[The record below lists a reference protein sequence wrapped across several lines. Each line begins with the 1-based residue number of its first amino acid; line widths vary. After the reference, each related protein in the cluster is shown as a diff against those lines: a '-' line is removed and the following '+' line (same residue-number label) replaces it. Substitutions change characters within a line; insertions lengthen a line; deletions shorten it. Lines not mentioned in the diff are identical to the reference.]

1 MDAPVSYRL
10 IHGVYQPVYHL
21 DDDLVYFDPIGLRV
35 RLEGVVYS
43 PFDIPLEVFYELSWD
58 DQIDILFF
66 EMEASFEQ
74 ERRARVAEQQ
84 RLAALELQERIIS
97 LAHSMSRAY
106 QRRAR
111 RLEAEKKKS
120 KLE

>member
-1 MDAPVSYRL
+1 MKTKFTL
-10 IHGVYQPVYHL
+10 IPSDSVFISGGV
-21 DDDLVYFDPIGLRV
+21 IC
-35 RLEGVVYS
+35 S
-43 PFDIPLEVFYELSWD
+43 PFDIPREIFDELSWD
-58 DQIDILFF
+58 DQLSILFI
-66 EMEASFEQ
+66 EMEVSLEQ
-74 ERRARVAEQQ
+74 ERRVRVDEQQ